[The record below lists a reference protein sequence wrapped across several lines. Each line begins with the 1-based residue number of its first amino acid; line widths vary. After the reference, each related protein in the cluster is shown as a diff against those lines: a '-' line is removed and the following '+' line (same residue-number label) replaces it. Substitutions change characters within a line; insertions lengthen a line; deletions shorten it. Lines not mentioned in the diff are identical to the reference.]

1 MELFTLSD
9 SQSHDRVMSSE
20 ISQTY
25 AVVNKAHDFKKKRAP
40 LPDQINNDP
49 VPSVYAEVNK
59 KQKKDTMDDNYD
71 LIAPPEKD
79 NIHNDQVSDVYAQ
92 VNKTGKSITM
102 EDSEDNYDWIT
113 QDNLNYNIVS
123 HETAHDPGLYDLAIA
138 ASSEGKMPK
147 YPKPSNVIAKIN
159 PYREKISKPAWVLA
173 CLIILTI
180 IVIAV
185 AIATIFALALTTK
198 LQSELENYS
207 IIELNRKIN
216 NLHSEFDVFSTN
228 TTSQLIT
235 LKSVTDESGFI
246 QMLNKVSQSLFQL
259 KNNTNEI
266 ITNIT
271 IIEMNLRES
280 LISGANHTSID
291 LSKLGEQV
299 SEKIA
304 NASASCQESIGTL
317 TAELSLSIQAHHMFD
332 SCDAVANNS
341 LPLPSGMYMIG
352 STEDTA
358 AMQYCIT
365 DVSYSCNGTAGVWK
379 RVAYLNTQSFP
390 MQCPEGFK
398 ILNNSNIS
406 ISCTPQKEAVCTSVT
421 FKTHGIS
428 YSHICGTMR
437 GSYTGNPDGF
447 VSHNAAVRLNDTMQ
461 NLLDSN
467 YLDGVSLTYNNE
479 TLSKQH
485 IWSFT
490 ARTCFKTNCSNNYC
504 TKNKPT
510 YVGTDYSCEEVREC
524 YLSKCKPKNIW
535 DDSSFHKALEN
546 PGSSDIEMRVCVDQH
561 KADEEIVLSY
571 VEVYIT

>member
-1 MELFTLSD
+1 
-9 SQSHDRVMSSE
+9 MSSE
-20 ISQTY
+20 TSETY
-25 AVVNKAHDFKKKRAP
+25 AVVQKTHALKNKRVP
-40 LPDQINNDP
+40 LLDRINKDP

-59 KQKKDTMDDNYD
+59 KQKKVTTDDNYD
-71 LIAPPEKD
+71 LITPPEKD

-92 VNKTGKSITM
+92 VNKTGKGATM
-102 EDSEDNYDWIT
+102 EDSENNYDLIS

-123 HETAHDPGLYDLAIA
+123 HETAHDPGLYDFAIA
-138 ASSEGKMPK
+138 ASSEGKISK
-147 YPKPSNVIAKIN
+147 SPKPSNIIAKIN
-159 PYREKISKPAWVLA
+159 PYREKISKPAWVRA
-173 CLIILTI
+173 FLIILTI

-185 AIATIFALALTTK
+185 AIATVVALALMTK
-198 LQSELENYS
+198 LQSDLENYN
-207 IIELNRKIN
+207 IIELNRKIS
-216 NLHSEFDVFSTN
+216 NLHSEFDVFSIN

-235 LKSVTDESGFI
+235 LKTVTYESGFI

-266 ITNIT
+266 ITDIT

-291 LSKLGEQV
+291 LRKLGEQV

-304 NASASCQESIGTL
+304 NASASCQESIETL
-317 TAELSLSIQAHHMFD
+317 TAELTLSFQAYHMSD

-341 LPLPSGMYMIG
+341 LPLPSGVYMIR
-352 STEDTA
+352 STEDNA

-365 DVSYSCNGTAGVWK
+365 DVSYSCNGTAGIWK

-390 MQCPEGFK
+390 IQCPEGFK

-406 ISCTPQKEAVCTSVT
+406 ISCSREDNIEGCTLVI
-421 FKTHGIS
+421 FKTQGIS
-428 YSHICGTMR
+428 YSHICGTIR

-447 VSHNAAVRLNDTMQ
+447 VSHIAAVRLNNTMQ

-479 TLSKQH
+479 TFSKQH

-504 TKNKPT
+504 TKTSLPMWGQIIRVKKLRNAI
-510 YVGTDYSCEEVREC
+510 
-524 YLSKCKPKNIW
+524 LAN
-535 DDSSFHKALEN
+535 EN
-546 PGSSDIEMRVCVDQH
+546 PRTSGMTAHSTR
-561 KADEEIVLSY
+561 L
-571 VEVYIT
+571 